1 MVPTLDDATDW
12 TLINNDAFSWR
23 KSPDQLSIESV
34 KYEFT
39 SSEFSEEFYLLCN
52 NEKSER
58 VGFLSSYITD
68 EKKGVISTIAV
79 LRKYQGKGI
88 GKALL
93 REVMNRMKIKGI
105 AEVRLTVDTQNPT
118 SAIKLYESHGFT
130 ADKQII
136 EYIYPISPTEEE

>member
-1 MVPTLDDATDW
+1 M
-12 TLINNDAFSWR
+12 
-23 KSPDQLSIESV
+23 
-34 KYEFT
+34 
-39 SSEFSEEFYLLCN
+39 
-52 NEKSER
+52 
-58 VGFLSSYITD
+58 GFLSSYITD